1 MMQNISHSVSM
12 IPIQYYLVFCT
23 LLFSI
28 GLVGVLI
35 KRNALVIFMSIE
47 LMLNSVNLL
56 LVAFSVY
63 HNDPSGQI
71 FVFFVMVVAA
81 AEIAVGLAIVVM
93 VFRHTHSID
102 INFLNKLKW

>member
-1 MMQNISHSVSM
+1 MSEITQSISM
-12 IPIQYYLVFCT
+12 IPIQYYLVLCT
-23 LLFSI
+23 LLFTI
-28 GLVGVLI
+28 GLTGVLI

-63 HNDPSGQI
+63 HNDPAGQI

-93 VFRHTHSID
+93 VYRHTHSID
-102 INFLNKLKW
+102 INFLNRLKW